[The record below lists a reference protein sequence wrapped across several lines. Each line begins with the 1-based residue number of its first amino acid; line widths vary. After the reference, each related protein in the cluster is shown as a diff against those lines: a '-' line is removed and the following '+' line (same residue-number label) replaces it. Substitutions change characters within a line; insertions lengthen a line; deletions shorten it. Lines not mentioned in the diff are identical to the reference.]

1 MKKVSPQPEPEP
13 APRDRIDQNIGNP
26 VTEPAAPVTVEPAPA
41 PATSIWAALNVFRP
55 SQETKDFCA
64 ALGGNAVHIVE
75 HAKNHIDE
83 LAYAI
88 RCLRTNALSAA
99 FTAHQ
104 KNDANGYAAA
114 MADVEHLNQII
125 ANLKG

>member
-1 MKKVSPQPEPEP
+1 MKPDTAPHEP
-13 APRDRIDQNIGNP
+13 
-26 VTEPAAPVTVEPAPA
+26 VAAVAEPA
-41 PATSIWAALNVFRP
+41 PATSIWAALNDFRP
-55 SQETKDFCA
+55 STETKNFCA
-64 ALGGNAVHIVE
+64 ALGGNAVHVIE

-88 RCLRTNALSAA
+88 RCLATNALSAA

-114 MADVEHLNQII
+114 MADVEYLNQIVSF
-125 ANLKG
+125 LKG